1 MDRTTAFKAVLDHI
15 GKMDA
20 ESKTLEHMAEML
32 EALLDKVLEEENGED
47 LS

>member
-1 MDRTTAFKAVLDHI
+1 
-15 GKMDA
+15 MDA

-32 EALLDKVLEEENGED
+32 EALLYKVLEEENGED